1 MTPSPTSVA
10 EFFQIVFWIAGG
22 LAALLGCVATIAHL
36 ARSGKRVP
44 PFEAEFATKEEVG
57 RLDTRIREVESDVS
71 GKIDGLRGALQIM
84 YEKIERSDEA
94 RTSGLHNRLNQIAE
108 NVAELSGTLREHI
121 SKDGGRPA

>member
-1 MTPSPTSVA
+1 MTPSPTSIA
-10 EFFQIVFWIAGG
+10 EFFQIIFWIAGG
-22 LAALLGCVATIAHL
+22 SAALLACVATVAHL
-36 ARSGKRVP
+36 VRTSRRTP
-44 PFEAEFATKEEVG
+44 PIEVEFAPRGEIN

-71 GKIDGLRGALQIM
+71 GKIDGLRGALQTM

-121 SKDGGRPA
+121 SKDGGRPQ